1 MGALDNLKD
10 KAQDLIEQ
18 HGDKID
24 SGLEK
29 AAQMVDEKTGGK
41 YHDKIAGGVDKAQE
55 ALDRMGGTATTD
67 ETESAGVQ
75 DLDGIAH
82 DGSMRVAD
90 EGLGAPGISRESPAQ
105 T

>member
-29 AAQMVDEKTGGK
+29 AAQIVDEKTGGK

-55 ALDRMGGTATTD
+55 ALDRVGSGTTD
-67 ETESAGVQ
+67 ETRSAGVQ
-75 DLDGIAH
+75 DLDGVAH

-105 T
+105 N

>member
-10 KAQDLIEQ
+10 KAQDLIGQ

-24 SGLEK
+24 AGLEK
-29 AAQMVDEKTGGK
+29 AGQIVDEKTGGK

-55 ALDRMGGTATTD
+55 ALDRVGPGTTD

-75 DLDGIAH
+75 DLDGIDH
-82 DGSMRVAD
+82 DGSMAVAD
-90 EGLGAPGISRESPAQ
+90 KGLGEPGISRESPPA
-105 T
+105 

>member
-10 KAQDLIEQ
+10 KAQDLIGD
-18 HGDKID
+18 HNDKID
-24 SGLEK
+24 AGLEK
-29 AAQMVDEKTGGK
+29 AAQYVDGKTGGK

-55 ALDRMGGTATTD
+55 ALDRVGAGSTN

-75 DLDGIAH
+75 NLDGLDH

-90 EGLGAPGISRESPAQ
+90 EGVGAPDVSRESPPTA
-105 T
+105 